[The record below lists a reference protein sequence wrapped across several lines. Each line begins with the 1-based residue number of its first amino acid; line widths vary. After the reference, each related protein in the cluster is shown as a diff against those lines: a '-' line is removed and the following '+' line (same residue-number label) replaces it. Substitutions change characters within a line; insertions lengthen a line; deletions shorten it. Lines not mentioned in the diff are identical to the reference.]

1 MNKKLQYVIA
11 FSCLLVAGSIAHY
24 FVSYIPEKNVQSLE
38 KDCYKMATDRKNQDS
53 EELSNST
60 NSVVSSDS
68 QYAFDSKEKRCLY
81 KYMSVSIIPSKDG
94 SVVSRLNSIIELNRN
109 IEIAGYSSM
118 TTDKIE
124 TVLSGNKIEF
134 ETIDKKFFSK

>member
-11 FSCLLVAGSIAHY
+11 LSCLLIAGSIAYY
-24 FVSYIPEKNVQSLE
+24 FVSYIPEKNLQSLE
-38 KDCYKMATDRKNQDS
+38 KDCYKMATDRKNQDG
-53 EELSNST
+53 EEISST
-60 NSVVSSDS
+60 NNSVVSHDS
-68 QYAFDSKEKRCLY
+68 QYAFDRKNKRCLY

-94 SVVSRLNSIIELNRN
+94 STVSRINSIIELNRN

-124 TVLSGNKIEF
+124 TVLSGTKTDF
-134 ETIDKKFFSK
+134 ESVDKKYFSK